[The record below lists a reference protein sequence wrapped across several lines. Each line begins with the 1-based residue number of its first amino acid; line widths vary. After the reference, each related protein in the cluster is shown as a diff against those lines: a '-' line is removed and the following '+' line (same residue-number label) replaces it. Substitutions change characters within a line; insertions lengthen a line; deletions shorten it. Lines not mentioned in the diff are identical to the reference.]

1 MGLGS
6 RPGRGASALVVALVA
21 AVLIAGCGGSA
32 EPAATPEVGLLRT
45 AVAQLESTPG
55 LEQKCEGFMTALSR
69 DLDGGKVPDAATL
82 KSRRGETSA
91 CFTTVRT
98 QIQDA
103 AVPLREILALKGVS
117 EATKYTPEQIS
128 GMAGPVAAAYTLLT
142 ISTGFGE
149 QIGRATSLVD
159 KARLGVPLGTGPLHN
174 VLKDDEPVE
183 TVNVLLALGK
193 IRKLLEQT
201 VGNARQ
207 VVADSASGG

>member
-6 RPGRGASALVVALVA
+6 RRGRGAPALVVALVA

-32 EPAATPEVGLLRT
+32 EPAAAPEVGLLRT

-55 LEQKCEGFMTALSR
+55 LEQECEGFMTALSR
-69 DLDGGKVPDAATL
+69 DLNGGKVTDAATL
-82 KSRRGETSA
+82 KSRRAETSA

-117 EATKYTPEQIS
+117 EATKYTPEQVS

-159 KARLGVPLGTGPLHN
+159 EARLGVPLGAGPLHD

-207 VVADSASGG
+207 LVADSASGG